1 MDASGDIVAESA
13 KVRELVEQLIAEKG
27 SELANEKDKYEDRL
41 EAVDNQLTGLEAR
54 LAELNGQ
61 VGCMTPNMRSQIA
74 DTITDY

>member
-61 VGCMTPNMRSQIA
+61 VGCRTLNMQ
-74 DTITDY
+74 